1 MSKEKNNKDLETQ
14 DNKYTQLSKENEI
27 IEELINNSLLIKD
40 IEDLEEEEEDD
51 SYSEKDKIT
60 EEILDN
66 KLSFIMPEENES
78 KQNENKNYIK
88 KNPQKIHK
96 DIIENLL
103 IELFEYHYND
113 ISTEKKMNLGNKI
126 LESKY
131 HIGFFCTKLNK
142 NFSKYILLILEQ
154 KIYEL
159 IEHIE
164 KIIKTKVKTVKDI
177 LEIKNSLKLTGRDVE
192 KIFEK
197 PFQRTQSFDISSVLI
212 VLFISDI
219 LSDNKINLT
228 DEEYE
233 QIIQAESYDEKDR
246 FEKYIEECKLLF
258 EKIENG
264 ENGENDEDI
273 EVYEEEKQIENI
285 DDKNNNNNEKE
296 EEEEQDKEN
305 EIKINE
311 EKNDNNIK
319 TIEQKKDI
327 FIIEDIINKNKNT
340 NTKNINTDNSINNEN
355 VKKNSNDNNKNKNN
369 NTIND
374 KNNIDNKI
382 EKYSNIE
389 DLVNYING
397 SDKKKKKKKKRKK
410 KAKAP
415 VVNIIEEEKEN
426 IYVKDDVFE
435 NFKSNLIH
443 FSDNLEKVKKIKP
456 KISEA
461 FLEKLKL
468 IN

>member
-1 MSKEKNNKDLETQ
+1 MSKEKNNKDLDLQ
-14 DNKYTQLSKENEI
+14 DNKYSQLTKENEI
-27 IEELINNSLLIKD
+27 IEEIINNPLLLKD
-40 IEDLEEEEEDD
+40 IEDLEEDEEED

-66 KLSFIMPEENES
+66 KLSFIIPEENES

-88 KNPQKIHK
+88 RNSQKIHK

-131 HIGFFCTKLNK
+131 HIGFFCVKLNK

-159 IEHIE
+159 IEHVE
-164 KIIKTKVKTVKDI
+164 KLIKTKVKSVKDI
-177 LEIKNSLKLTGRDVE
+177 LEIKNSLKLTGHDIE

-197 PFQRTQSFDISSVLI
+197 PFQKIKQSFDISSVLI

-219 LSDNKINLT
+219 LNDNKINLT
-228 DEEYE
+228 DDEYE
-233 QIIQAESYDEKDR
+233 EIIQAVSYEEKDR

-258 EKIENG
+258 EKIESG
-264 ENGENDEDI
+264 ENENDEDI
-273 EVYEEEKQIENI
+273 EVYEEEKQNENENEIENNDEINDI
-285 DDKNNNNNEKE
+285 DNNNITNDEKENEKE
-296 EEEEQDKEN
+296 IKN
-305 EIKINE
+305 IKNGEIKDNKMKKSE
-311 EKNDNNIK
+311 E
-319 TIEQKKDI
+319 KKDI
-327 FIIEDIINKNKNT
+327 YIIEDIINKNKN
-340 NTKNINTDNSINNEN
+340 NKIINSINNEN
-355 VKKNSNDNNKNKNN
+355 IIKNSNDNNKNIINN
-369 NTIND
+369 INND
-374 KNNIDNKI
+374 KNNIDNKA

-410 KAKAP
+410 KTK
-415 VVNIIEEEKEN
+415 VSNSKIIEEEKEN
-426 IYVKDDVFE
+426 DDVFE
-435 NFKSNLIH
+435 NFKMNLIK
-443 FSDNLEKVKKIKP
+443 FSDSLQNVKKIKP
-456 KISEA
+456 KISDA